1 MWLEVI
7 EAWIVGTTLI
17 HLLLG
22 RDLRLEGHH
31 REKQKVY
38 QILFPLDQNC
48 PRKRRNALINARP
61 CLPTVPMSNVFTMI
75 YLRYHFPII
84 TRAHFIFKEVVSWS
98 ERLDP
103 SLFPLLISRTYA
115 IVEFLSMVYALVVH
129 LGKHTVN
136 RCTNTN
142 IAKPFKLWNL

>member
-1 MWLEVI
+1 METKYVARSYRGLNS
-7 EAWIVGTTLI
+7 GNHFNPSTP
-17 HLLLG
+17 
-22 RDLRLEGHH
+22 RQDLRLEGHH

-115 IVEFLSMVYALVVH
+115 IVEFLSMVCSC
-129 LGKHTVN
+129 
-136 RCTNTN
+136 CTSGETYC
-142 IAKPFKLWNL
+142 KPMYQYQHSKAI